1 MSDNSQTSKP
11 CRWTNWLMVGAIVV
25 WLGLLATASMMLV
38 FGPIAFYDF
47 NFEAFTSEE
56 ALSADHKEALQ
67 TTYGVHQRSLFAL
80 MVGANLALLLVC
92 GILYFKSRR

>member
-1 MSDNSQTSKP
+1 MSVNSQTSKP
-11 CRWTNWLMVGAIVV
+11 RRWTNWLMVGAILV
-25 WLGLLATASMMLV
+25 WLGLLVAATMTLV
-38 FGPIAFYDF
+38 FGPVAFYDS

-67 TTYGVHQRSLFAL
+67 TTYRVHQGAL
-80 MVGANLALLLVC
+80 YGLMTGANMTLLLIC